1 VIAPESAAGWL
12 AWLIQRLTKSDAVEP
27 ADLIFVMAG
36 RMERKPYGLEL
47 YRARFAPRL
56 VLSVGRFE
64 VSKMAHLDLE
74 GMHALVE
81 LRDQTPADERHFF
94 VSLDGAGVHIDKVRV
109 RRWSTYGEALALRSF
124 LQAHAPRKVIV
135 ISTGV
140 HLRRV
145 ALAFAHV
152 FRDAPIQFRYCPLPA
167 RFERIKPPRWF
178 VIKELMKLAGYAV
191 ILSAPAWAVQRLMR
205 LKN

>member
-1 VIAPESAAGWL
+1 MNP
-12 AWLIQRLTKSDAVEP
+12 VEP

-47 YRARFAPRL
+47 YRAGIAPRL

-64 VSKMAHLDLE
+64 VSKMSQLDLE
-74 GMHALVE
+74 GLHALIE
-81 LRDQTPADERHFF
+81 LRDKTHPDERHFF
-94 VSLDGAGVHIDKVRV
+94 VTVDATGTHVDNAHSP
-109 RRWSTYGEALALRSF
+109 RWSTYGEALALRQF
-124 LQAHAPRKVIV
+124 LEQRPARKVIV

-152 FRDAPIQFRYCPLPA
+152 FRNAPIEFRYCPVPA
-167 RFERIKPPRWF
+167 RFGPVSMGRWF
-178 VIKELMKLAGYAV
+178 VIKEMTKLAGYAV
-191 ILSAPAWAVQRLMR
+191 ILSTPAWAIRRLMR